1 MGGNSHSPPMLCIRY
16 ESGGGTMPE
25 MAVPPEIL
33 RQAQEKQLMASVKAL
48 RNASITRTNTFF
60 SAGAA

>member
-1 MGGNSHSPPMLCIRY
+1 MGGNSHSPPMLCIQY

-33 RQAQEKQLMASVKAL
+33 RQAQEK
-48 RNASITRTNTFF
+48 
-60 SAGAA
+60 